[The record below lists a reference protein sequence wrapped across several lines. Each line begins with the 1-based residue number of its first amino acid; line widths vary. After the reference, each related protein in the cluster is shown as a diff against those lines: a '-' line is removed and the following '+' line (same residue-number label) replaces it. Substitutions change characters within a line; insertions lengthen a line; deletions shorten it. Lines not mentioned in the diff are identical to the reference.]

1 MDKENIINE
10 IKENLKKL
18 FSFTQKFNNYT
29 LTDGTNITSPAEELE
44 IGVEVFGLDE
54 NGNQTPLNDG
64 EFVLQD
70 GRTIT
75 LKENKIV
82 DIKGEVEQ
90 PEEEVS
96 VTEEEQSMA
105 DSLPE
110 VEVESPEV
118 EVEVGSDMVKRV
130 EALEKNIEEILSILS
145 KMGEH
150 QMKVNEDFDSKIEK
164 FGAEP
169 GGEAIKANKKGYVP
183 YEKDKVANQEKIES
197 FNELKELMNKMR
209 KNS

>member
-44 IGVEVFGLDE
+44 IGVEVYGLDE

-82 DIKGEVEQ
+82 DIKGEVKQ

-110 VEVESPEV
+110 VEVEAPEV
-118 EVEVGSDMVKRV
+118 EVEVGADMVKRV

-145 KMGEH
+145 KMGDA
-150 QMKVNEDFDSKIEK
+150 QMKVNEDFENKIEK